1 MTISMYQASVPR
13 FVAMLSALSAILD
26 KAQTFADSRKVG
38 ATVLPG
44 TRLFPD
50 MLTMG
55 RQVQIACD
63 HAKGAAARLAGV
75 DNPKFEDNEQTLA
88 ELKERIAKTIA
99 FMQSVS
105 ASQIDGSEARDIALT
120 VGGHD
125 LQFKGM
131 EYLLGF
137 ALPNF
142 YFHLVTAYNLLRHNG
157 VDIGKGDFMG
167 QPKA

>member
-1 MTISMYQASVPR
+1 MTISMYAASVPR
-13 FVAMLSALSAILD
+13 FIAMLSAMSSILD
-26 KAQTFADSRKVG
+26 KAQAFADSRKIG
-38 ATVLPG
+38 PNVLAG

-63 HAKGAAARLAGV
+63 HAKGATARLAGV
-75 DNPKFEDNEQTLA
+75 DNPKFEDSEQTIV

-99 FMQSVS
+99 FMQSVT
-105 ASQIDGSEARDIALT
+105 ASQIDGSEERDIALT
-120 VGGHD
+120 IGGHD
-125 LQFKGM
+125 LKFKGL

-157 VDIGKGDFMG
+157 VDIGKGDYMG
-167 QPKA
+167 QS